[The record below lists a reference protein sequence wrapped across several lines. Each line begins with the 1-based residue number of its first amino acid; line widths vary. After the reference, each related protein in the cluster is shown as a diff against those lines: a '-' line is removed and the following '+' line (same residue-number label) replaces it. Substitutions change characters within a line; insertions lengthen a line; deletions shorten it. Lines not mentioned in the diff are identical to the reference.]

1 MNRARWNRRGF
12 LRAAAA
18 AGMLGLSGRVARAEP
33 PPETTTIRL
42 VHDPSICIAPQYL
55 AEELLRGEG
64 FTRVEY
70 VPFNGVDSDPYRLL
84 ADKRADLNLD
94 AAPALVPAIDSSLPI
109 VVLAGIHGGC
119 YELFA
124 KGPVKGIKD
133 LKGKR
138 IAITTVG
145 AGEQVFIASMMAY
158 VGMDPRKDAIW
169 LEGHSQPETM
179 SLFVDG
185 KADAFLGFP
194 PQPQQ
199 LRAQRAGHVI
209 VNTSQDRPWS
219 QYFCCMVAGR
229 RDFVRTNPVAT
240 KRALRAILK
249 ATDICI
255 REPERAARY
264 LADKGYVSDQAVA
277 LEVLKDVSYRPWRS
291 FDPEATLRFY
301 ALRLHEVGMIK
312 STPQK
317 ILERGTDWRFL
328 NELKRELKA

>member
-1 MNRARWNRRGF
+1 MNERRRTL
-12 LRAAAA
+12 LRAASA
-18 AGMLGLSGRVARAEP
+18 AGLLSVPVARVHAEP

-70 VPFNGVDSDPYRLL
+70 VPFDAIDSDPYRLL
-84 ADKRADLNLD
+84 ASKKADLNLD
-94 AAPALVPAIDSSLPI
+94 AAPALVPAIDTQVPM

-124 KGPVKGIKD
+124 KGPVKGIGD

-138 IAITTVG
+138 IAITAVG

-169 LEGHSQPETM
+169 LEGHTQPETI

-194 PQPQQ
+194 PQPQE
-199 LRAQRAGHVI
+199 LRAKKAGHVI

-219 QYFCCMVAGR
+219 QYFCCMVSGR
-229 RDFVRTNPVAT
+229 REFVRANPIAT

-328 NELKRELKA
+328 NELKKELKA

>member
-1 MNRARWNRRGF
+1 MNQTRRTL
-12 LRAAAA
+12 LRAAGAV
-18 AGMLGLSGRVARAEP
+18 GLLSVPAPRALAEP

-42 VHDPSICIAPQYL
+42 VHDPAICIAPQYL

-70 VPFNGVDSDPYRLL
+70 VPFNNVDTDPYRLL
-84 ADKRADLNLD
+84 AGKKSDLCLD
-94 AAPALVPAIDSSLPI
+94 AAPALVPAIDSPVPI

-138 IAITTVG
+138 IAITAVG

-169 LEGHSQPETM
+169 LEGHTQPETM
-179 SLFVDG
+179 ALFVDG

-194 PQPQQ
+194 PQPQH
-199 LRAQRAGHVI
+199 LRAQKAGHVI

-219 QYFCCMVAGR
+219 QYFCCMVSGR
-229 RDFVRTNPVAT
+229 RDFVRANPVAT

-264 LADKGYVSDQAVA
+264 LVDKGYERDYPVA

-317 ILERGTDWRFL
+317 ILAQGTDWRFL
-328 NELKRELKA
+328 DEIKKELKT